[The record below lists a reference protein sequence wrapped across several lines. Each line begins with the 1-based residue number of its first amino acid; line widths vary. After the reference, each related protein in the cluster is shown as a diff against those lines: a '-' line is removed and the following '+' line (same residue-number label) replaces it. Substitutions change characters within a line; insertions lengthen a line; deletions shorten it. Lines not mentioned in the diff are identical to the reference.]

1 MEIAILLN
9 KIAGFSLRA
18 KIETLLNAKS
28 CQRGPGLAAIVIN
41 NLLGE
46 DYGAPLPI
54 DTLREVWEN
63 GSVMSRS
70 RGEFSFAR
78 TARIAW
84 SGARTKGLI
93 VRAVVDEVRVLTI
106 RPNTRFCHYKQS

>member
-28 CQRGPGLAAIVIN
+28 CQRGPGLAATVIN

-46 DYGAPLPI
+46 DYGSSMPL
-54 DTLREVWEN
+54 
-63 GSVMSRS
+63 
-70 RGEFSFAR
+70 AR
-78 TARIAW
+78 R
-84 SGARTKGLI
+84 K
-93 VRAVVDEVRVLTI
+93 D
-106 RPNTRFCHYKQS
+106 

>member
-9 KIAGFSLRA
+9 KTAVFSLRA

-46 DYGAPLPI
+46 DLG
-54 DTLREVWEN
+54 N
-63 GSVMSRS
+63 GSQLDGRS
-70 RGEFSFAR
+70 G
-78 TARIAW
+78 
-84 SGARTKGLI
+84 
-93 VRAVVDEVRVLTI
+93 RVHEWL
-106 RPNTRFCHYKQS
+106 PLSHS

>member
-46 DYGAPLPI
+46 DYGITQILA
-54 DTLREVWEN
+54 
-63 GSVMSRS
+63 
-70 RGEFSFAR
+70 
-78 TARIAW
+78 
-84 SGARTKGLI
+84 
-93 VRAVVDEVRVLTI
+93 
-106 RPNTRFCHYKQS
+106 